1 MATTVSFKRKTYGI
15 ASITGISNL
24 TKAFKSGQ
32 GLTAMQRVGEGLKG
46 AGKMSAIGLGTTAVG
61 AGVAG
66 AKFAGDAKE
75 ALHGDMGKENGMGF

>member
-1 MATTVSFKRKTYGI
+1 
-15 ASITGISNL
+15 
-24 TKAFKSGQ
+24 
-32 GLTAMQRVGEGLKG
+32 MQRVGEGLKG